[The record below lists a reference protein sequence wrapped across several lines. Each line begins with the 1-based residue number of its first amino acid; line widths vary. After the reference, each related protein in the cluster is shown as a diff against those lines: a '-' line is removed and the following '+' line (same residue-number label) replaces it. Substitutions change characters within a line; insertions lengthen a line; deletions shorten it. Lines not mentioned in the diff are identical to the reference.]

1 MRFRPPPRIRQA
13 SERPERSPAKQ
24 IHRKSI
30 DSARTRKS
38 FGGVLSANSL
48 SIERRPGLKFGEKL
62 PGTEPRLA
70 WVVDAMQNAHT
81 LGWETEVTNHRMKA
95 VEDGL

>member
-1 MRFRPPPRIRQA
+1 
-13 SERPERSPAKQ
+13 
-24 IHRKSI
+24 
-30 DSARTRKS
+30 
-38 FGGVLSANSL
+38 
-48 SIERRPGLKFGEKL
+48 
-62 PGTEPRLA
+62 LA